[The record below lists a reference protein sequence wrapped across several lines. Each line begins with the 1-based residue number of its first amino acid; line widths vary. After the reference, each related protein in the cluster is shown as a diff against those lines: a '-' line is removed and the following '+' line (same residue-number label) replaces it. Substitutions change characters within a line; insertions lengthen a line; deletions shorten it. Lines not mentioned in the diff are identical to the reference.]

1 MCTLRREGG
10 QAGGNGGPR
19 ESSAGVF
26 VHLVGMQRSF
36 YRFTGAAAGG
46 SSGHYW
52 RSRAGRLRRCTG
64 KVLCEIAWNRG
75 GRRRGGAVRRE
86 NRRRFAM
93 GSRAQRLKGVV
104 R

>member
-1 MCTLRREGG
+1 
-10 QAGGNGGPR
+10 
-19 ESSAGVF
+19 
-26 VHLVGMQRSF
+26 MQRSF

-75 GRRRGGAVRRE
+75 GRRRRGGGSAGNPSPGLRW
-86 NRRRFAM
+86 AQGLK
-93 GSRAQRLKGVV
+93 GSRAQGLKGSRAQGLKGSRAQGLKGEV